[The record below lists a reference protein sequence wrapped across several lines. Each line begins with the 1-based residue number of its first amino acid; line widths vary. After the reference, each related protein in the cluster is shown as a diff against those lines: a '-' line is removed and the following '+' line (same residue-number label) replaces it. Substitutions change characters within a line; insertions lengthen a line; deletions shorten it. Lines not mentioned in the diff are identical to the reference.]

1 MKKII
6 ILSGKGGVGKTTI
19 SCATAL
25 KIADIAKDSNV
36 LIISFDIAHNLADV
50 FGVEIGDNLT
60 QLTDNLWG
68 IEPDPEHYIK
78 EYSQKSFSLAK
89 ATIFD
94 LVVTRLSPTLKKM
107 VDFLVTTD
115 NVPMQAKQAAF
126 FQIFL
131 NAESDKFDYV
141 IGDFPP
147 SGGAINLFEVPVFFI
162 DQLMKTFMTG
172 ATESAVKIA
181 YEGVRRLLNPLKILD
196 GRSPLGELFEELK
209 EIKKKGET
217 VAQMLRDYLS
227 FRLVTI
233 PEKASILET
242 LDNVDIFEKYYS
254 PDCIYINKIIS
265 DDVIQGNKFLQEKK
279 EEQKL
284 RIKEVK
290 ERIKLKFYEIPLNPN
305 EPINIDG
312 LRSLGSKI
320 YGNTGLDDILNPKK
334 T

>member
-25 KIADIAKDSNV
+25 KIADMVKDSNV
-36 LIISFDIAHNLADV
+36 LIVSFDIAHNLADV
-50 FGVEIGDNLT
+50 FGVDIGNNLT
-60 QLTDNLWG
+60 KLTDNLWG
-68 IEPDPEHYIK
+68 IEPDPEHYIR
-78 EYSQKSFSLAK
+78 EYSEKTFALAK
-89 ATIFD
+89 ATIYD
-94 LVVTRLSPTLKKM
+94 LVITRLSPTLKKM
-107 VDFLVTTD
+107 VDFLVTVE

-131 NAESDKFDYV
+131 NADADKFDYV

-147 SGGAINLFEVPVFFI
+147 SGGAMNLFEVPVFFI
-162 DQLMKTFMTG
+162 DQLLKTFMTG

-196 GRSPLGELFEELK
+196 GRSPLGELFEEAK
-209 EIKKKGET
+209 KIKKQGDT
-217 VAQMLRDYLS
+217 VVEMLKNYLS

-254 PDCIYINKIIS
+254 PDCLYINKIIS
-265 DDVIQGNKFLQEKK
+265 DDTIQGNEFLAEKK
-279 EEQKL
+279 KEQML

-290 ERIKLKFYEIPLNPN
+290 ERINLKTYEIPLNPN

-312 LRSLGSKI
+312 LRKLASRI
-320 YGNTGLDDILNPKK
+320 YGNSSLDQILNPERP
-334 T
+334 

>member
-1 MKKII
+1 LKKII

-36 LIISFDIAHNLADV
+36 LIVSFDIARNLADV

-60 QLTDNLWG
+60 KLTDNLYG
-68 IEPDPEHYIK
+68 IEPDPDHYIK
-78 EYSQKSFSLAK
+78 EYSERTFHLAK
-89 ATIFD
+89 QTIFD

-107 VDFLVTTD
+107 VDFLVTTE
-115 NVPMQAKQAAF
+115 NIPIQAKQSAF
-126 FQIFL
+126 FQVFL
-131 NAESDKFDYV
+131 DAESDKFDYV

-162 DQLMKTFMTG
+162 DQLMKQFMTG
-172 ATESAVKIA
+172 ATESAIKIA

-196 GRSPLGELFEELK
+196 GRSPIGELFKELK
-209 EIKKKGET
+209 DIKRRGEKVT
-217 VAQMLRDYLS
+217 EMLREYLS

-242 LDNVDIFEKYYS
+242 LDNIAIFEKYYS
-254 PDCIYINKIIS
+254 PDCLYINKIIS
-265 DDVIQGNKFLQEKK
+265 EDVVQGNKFLVEKK
-279 EEQKL
+279 KEQVQ
-284 RIKEVK
+284 RIQEVK
-290 ERIKLKFYEIPLNPN
+290 DTIKLKTFEIPLNPN
-305 EPINIDG
+305 EPINIEG
-312 LRSLGSKI
+312 LRKLGSKI
-320 YGNTGLDDILNPKK
+320 YEKSNLEQILNPKD